1 MLHDQEKSAEELE
14 QPPPSFAPLLR
25 LHLLAPAILGWS
37 QNLCKCINTL
47 LDWAPRHSFFLSHHA
62 GIDSFLHWLT
72 QRFPSLGRWHRSKQ
86 PKTKKKAQWKYSSY
100 CDCSL
105 NRKRAK
111 KSTHTICGMSH
122 VEKVKNIIRFAVVFQ
137 CPFKCKLR
145 SCCKPNKS
153 SILDAEK

>member
-1 MLHDQEKSAEELE
+1 VLHDQEKSAEELE
-14 QPPPSFAPLLR
+14 QPPPSFAPFLR
-25 LHLLAPAILGWS
+25 LHLLASAILGWS

-47 LDWAPRHSFFLSHHA
+47 LDWAPRHPFFLSHHA

-72 QRFPSLGRWHRSKQ
+72 QRFLSLGRWHRNNQK
-86 PKTKKKAQWKYSSY
+86 PKKKHSENIQATAIAH
-100 CDCSL
+100 CTEE
-105 NRKRAK
+105 RAK
-111 KSTHTICGMSH
+111 KSTHTICSMSH